1 MTDPA
6 QPAGDAAPRNDPP
19 TNLGTP
25 EPGGP
30 AVRSAAPSQPAATTL
45 PGAAPVTPGA
55 LPLASVIAKPKSS
68 GGRGTS
74 LLLVLASAIAIGG
87 IAFAAGRLTAP
98 AAATA
103 GRFGDGQFPG
113 RGQGLPGNGQ
123 GFPGQGAGFAGI
135 SLAGTVDAVSADSIT
150 VKLESGTSITI
161 PLDAKTTYHAAAAA
175 TAGDVTVGSEVRVTP
190 GARAANPG
198 ASFDPDASP
207 GPGGGISFGAASDVT
222 IVEP

>member
-1 MTDPA
+1 MTDPTR
-6 QPAGDAAPRNDPP
+6 PASDLPPSVIPDALGVAPRLDAA
-19 TNLGTP
+19 
-25 EPGGP
+25 
-30 AVRSAAPSQPAATTL
+30 A
-45 PGAAPVTPGA
+45 AAPVPASA

-74 LLLVLASAIAIGG
+74 LLLMLAGAIAIGG

-98 AAATA
+98 AAATTA
-103 GRFGDGQFPG
+103 GRFGNGQFPGNGQGLPGDGQFPG
-113 RGQGLPGNGQ
+113 NGQGLAGR
-123 GFPGQGAGFAGI
+123 GAGFAGI

-190 GARAANPG
+190 GAPAANPG
-198 ASFDPDASP
+198 ASFDPNGSP